1 MKYNNNWYK
10 NLKKSPLTPP
20 SKTFSIV
27 WPILYIMIFTAGLLV
42 WKDKKC
48 YPFCYAIFYFL
59 IQLIF
64 NLTWT
69 TVFFKLQ
76 KPMASLLS
84 IFIIMIFTILSA
96 VKFYKINKLAFYL
109 LIPYI
114 IWLSF
119 ASYLN
124 LYIVIYN

>member
-48 YPFCYAIFYFL
+48 FPFCYAIFYFL
-59 IQLIF
+59 IELILS
-64 NLTWT
+64 LTWKT
-69 TVFFKLQ
+69 IFFRLH
-76 KPMASLLS
+76 KPLVALLS
-84 IFIIMIFTILSA
+84 IFIIIIFTILSLI
-96 VKFYKINKLAFYL
+96 KFRNINKIAFYL
-109 LIPYI
+109 LIPYL
-114 IWLSF
+114 IWLCF

-124 LYIVIYN
+124 LYIVINN

>member
-27 WPILYIMIFTAGLLV
+27 WPILYVMIFTAGILV

-48 YPFCYAIFYFL
+48 FPFCSAIFYFL

-69 TVFFKLQ
+69 TLFFKLQ
-76 KPMASLLS
+76 RPVASLISTL
-84 IFIIMIFTILSA
+84 IIIVFTILSSL
-96 VKFYKINKLAFYL
+96 KFYKINLLAFYL
-109 LIPYI
+109 LLPYLF
-114 IWLSF
+114 WLCF
-119 ASYLN
+119 ATYLN